1 MSAEPSARA
10 GAPGAVRVRRV
21 VLLGPPG
28 AGKGTQAVRLAELL
42 GVPAVS
48 TGEIFRRNAR
58 EGTELGRT
66 AQRYLDAGEYVPDEV
81 TNAMVAARLAEPDA
95 TGGFLLDGYPRTAA
109 QVQQLDA
116 VLEAAGTPLDL
127 ALELTADEE
136 VVVER
141 LLRRAGTEGR
151 SDDSEDVVR
160 HRLALY
166 ARETGPLAATYDA
179 RGQLV
184 RVDGT
189 GDVGDVSDRIAR
201 ALATWAPP
209 HPRHG

>member
-1 MSAEPSARA
+1 MSAQPSARA
-10 GAPGAVRVRRV
+10 GAARALHVRRV

-28 AGKGTQAVRLAELL
+28 AGKGTQAARLAELL

-48 TGEIFRRNAR
+48 TGEIFRRHAR

-66 AQRYLDAGEYVPDEV
+66 AQQYLDAGEYVPDEV

-109 QVQQLDA
+109 QVERLDA
-116 VLEAAGTPLDL
+116 VLEAARTPLDL
-127 ALELTADEE
+127 ALELTADED
-136 VVVER
+136 VVIER

-151 SDDSEDVVR
+151 SDDGEDVVR

-166 ARETGPLAATYDA
+166 AKETGPLAATYAA

-189 GDVGDVSDRIAR
+189 GDVEHVSDRIAE
-201 ALATWAPP
+201 ALSSWAPRG
-209 HPRHG
+209 PRRG